1 MYPFLLGKNRDEIK
15 GVCPK
20 KVDRDIG
27 VLKKSMQVDPSHE
40 SCSFFEYVT
49 HYFCDEGMR
58 QMSDKKRKD
67 KSKST
72 LSSMQ
77 EVIYSHE
84 FKMADQAGGFTK
96 KKARH

>member
-1 MYPFLLGKNRDEIK
+1 M
-15 GVCPK
+15 
-20 KVDRDIG
+20 
-27 VLKKSMQVDPSHE
+27 
-40 SCSFFEYVT
+40 
-49 HYFCDEGMR
+49 
-58 QMSDKKRKD
+58 MSDKKRKD

-84 FKMADQAGGFTK
+84 FKQADQAGGFTK

>member
-1 MYPFLLGKNRDEIK
+1 MLLRKER
-15 GVCPK
+15 
-20 KVDRDIG
+20 
-27 VLKKSMQVDPSHE
+27 VL
-40 SCSFFEYVT
+40 
-49 HYFCDEGMR
+49 

-77 EVIYSHE
+77 EVVYSHE
-84 FKMADQAGGFTK
+84 FKLADQAGGFTK